1 MDAIHFCGLHSVAL
15 CQLVQVL
22 RLVLVVE
29 VYGKERHHVDLRTH
43 ALRGVVHKRLDVDGF
58 RHLGLDKSGFFG
70 VHVAAQLPNKLF
82 LFCIVKLAIGFRGLD
97 HGAQHQA
104 SGGFLILRG
113 FDEGL
118 RRLVEGRVQHLAETC
133 VLLLR
138 TLAHGPGK
146 AAQGAACTGR
156 TGKPAKHACKSATL
170 RSASAELFKHT
181 AQTARTCG
189 TTGAAQKASEHFLHA
204 GAGAVCA
211 AERASR
217 AGCTSAVCQTAKKA
231 AQTTARCSAALP
243 IHHGARAFG
252 HCNADRH
259 FGECFHQA
267 HGKSPEIERSRNL
280 CTIRL
285 WLDGEFCACVDICRR
300 WPLGRTMERK
310 AAIDTF
316 GAVALTLFALHL
328 GFNQVVIKV
337 TNGGFQPV
345 FFAGLRSL
353 GAACV
358 VLVFLRLQGLQM
370 GWTRASV
377 FGGVLSG
384 ALFSIEFICLF
395 IALDVTTVSRAS
407 IIFYSMPIWLAL
419 AAHFALPAEKLSG
432 LRVLGLLLAM
442 GGVVLAVADR
452 GGAPSVLGD
461 VLALVAAMG
470 WAGIALTVR
479 LTGLGAVPPAGQL
492 LWQLVVSA
500 PFLLLVAPLFGPLLR
515 EIEPVHLWGLGFQIV
530 AVASLGFLA
539 WFWLLS
545 IYPASGVASFS
556 FLSPVFAVLLGWLI
570 LGEEVRLSIWAALG
584 LVALGIWLIN
594 RR

>member
-1 MDAIHFCGLHSVAL
+1 
-15 CQLVQVL
+15 
-22 RLVLVVE
+22 
-29 VYGKERHHVDLRTH
+29 
-43 ALRGVVHKRLDVDGF
+43 
-58 RHLGLDKSGFFG
+58 
-70 VHVAAQLPNKLF
+70 
-82 LFCIVKLAIGFRGLD
+82 
-97 HGAQHQA
+97 
-104 SGGFLILRG
+104 
-113 FDEGL
+113 
-118 RRLVEGRVQHLAETC
+118 
-133 VLLLR
+133 
-138 TLAHGPGK
+138 
-146 AAQGAACTGR
+146 
-156 TGKPAKHACKSATL
+156 
-170 RSASAELFKHT
+170 
-181 AQTARTCG
+181 
-189 TTGAAQKASEHFLHA
+189 
-204 GAGAVCA
+204 
-211 AERASR
+211 
-217 AGCTSAVCQTAKKA
+217 
-231 AQTTARCSAALP
+231 
-243 IHHGARAFG
+243 
-252 HCNADRH
+252 
-259 FGECFHQA
+259 
-267 HGKSPEIERSRNL
+267 
-280 CTIRL
+280 
-285 WLDGEFCACVDICRR
+285 
-300 WPLGRTMERK
+300 MERK

-358 VLVFLRLQGLQM
+358 VLLFLRLRGLQM

-384 ALFSIEFICLF
+384 TLFAIEFICLF

-500 PFLLLVAPLFGPLLR
+500 PILLLVAPLFGPLLR

-570 LGEEVRLSIWAALG
+570 LGEEVRISIWAALG